1 MPDHRIELDL
11 EVKTYDIDIAG
22 HVNNIVYIRWIEDL
36 RSKLLGSCCP
46 VDELLRRNLYP
57 VVTTTQIRYKNQLKM
72 GDNPK
77 GCIRIES
84 IKHGLMQLKVVF
96 QRNEVVIATAEQDCV
111 LMNLQTGEMDKKAM
125 EVYL

>member
-1 MPDHRIELDL
+1 MLNHKIELDL

-22 HVNNIVYIRWIEDL
+22 HVNNIVYVRWIEDL

-57 VVTTTQIRYKNQLKM
+57 VVTRTQIRYKSQLRL
-72 GDNPK
+72 GDNAK
-77 GCIRIES
+77 GTIQIES
-84 IKHGLMQLKVVF
+84 IKHGLMQLKIIF
-96 QRNEVVIATAEQDCV
+96 QREDVVVATAEQSCV
-111 LMNLQTGEMDKKAM
+111 LMDLQTGKMDKKAM